1 MKRMLI
7 RVLAPIALV
16 ALVLPVLADEDVGVG
31 NWTAPPYWRPVSAQT
46 HGRAA
51 LAAPTPLPFV
61 AIAPC
66 RVVDTRGGS
75 GLYGGPILQ
84 AANIR
89 AWPITG
95 QCGIPA
101 TAQAASFN
109 FTVTGATGPGFLTA
123 WAADTSGAAFP
134 STSILTFAPGQTVSN
149 AAVVAL
155 GAIGAIE
162 VAAGVSNTNV
172 IIDVN
177 GYYAPDGIVN
187 SVNALSGAL
196 SLTAGTNVTITPSG
210 NTLTIA
216 ATAGTGGPPS
226 GPAGGGLSGTY
237 PNPTVVSTSANTPSS
252 VVSRDGSGS
261 FEAGSLGLKGSLTFR
276 PGASFTS
283 CWSPLMVLDDPTFGA
298 IPLLKTCGGNTHLGK
313 YAGYYNS
320 LGSGENNTALG
331 VSALGENTN
340 GSFNAALG
348 SYALW
353 KNTGFNN
360 TALGAAA
367 MSSNTNGSDNTA
379 VGAGALQDQSFAS
392 AGPNW
397 GSANTAIGKLA
408 LAQTNATSTS
418 NGMQNTAVGVGSLYS
433 NTTGLKNTAVGYVAG
448 SQVGLGPGY
457 AGFIT
462 YVPTTTGTGN
472 TFLGGGTGATFTAVA
487 NCTAVGSDAYC
498 DADNQVR
505 LGNASVTSIG
515 GKVAWSSLS
524 DARAKTDIRDI
535 SLGLDFVLGLRPVQ
549 YKLKVG
555 NGRTDMGFLAQ
566 DVEALLG
573 ERYNVV
579 GVGGDP
585 DRTRTLRYTDLIAP
599 LVKAI
604 QEQQVMLDAR
614 AARVDELERRL
625 ATLEERLAPRMEEN
639 ER

>member
-16 ALVLPVLADEDVGVG
+16 TLVLPVLADEDMGVG
-31 NWTAPPYWRPVSAQT
+31 NWTAPPYWRPASVPT
-46 HGRAA
+46 HARSA
-51 LAAPTPLPFV
+51 LAAPTPLAFV
-61 AIAPC
+61 AITPC
-66 RVVDTRGGS
+66 RVVDTRGPA
-75 GLYGGPILQ
+75 GLYGGPILM

-95 QCGIPA
+95 QCGIPV

-109 FTVTGATGPGFLTA
+109 FTVTGATGPGFVTA
-123 WAADTSGAAFP
+123 WAADTPFP
-134 STSILTFAPGQTVSN
+134 STSTLTFVAGQTISN

-155 GAIGAIE
+155 SANVFPGEMA
-162 VAAGVSNTNV
+162 VAAGVSNTHV

-177 GYYAPDGIVN
+177 GYYAPGSVVN
-187 SVNALSGAL
+187 SVNSLSGDL

-216 ATAGTGGPPS
+216 ATAGSGGPPS
-226 GPAGGGLSGTY
+226 GPASGGLSGNY
-237 PNPTVVSTSANTPSS
+237 PNPTVVSTSANTPNS

-261 FEAGSLGLKGSLTFR
+261 FEAGSLGLKASLTFR
-276 PGASFTS
+276 PGAS
-283 CWSPLMVLDDPTFGA
+283 CWSPLLVLDDPTVVGA
-298 IPLLKTCGGNTHLGK
+298 IPLLKTCGGNTHIGK

-331 VSALGENTN
+331 VLALGENTN

-367 MSSNTNGSDNTA
+367 MQSNTNGSDNTA
-379 VGAGALQDQSFAS
+379 VGAGALQGQSFAS

-397 GSANTAIGKLA
+397 GSGNTAIGRQA
-408 LAQTNATSTS
+408 LSSTNATSTS
-418 NGMQNTAVGVGSLYS
+418 NGMQNTAVGLASLYS

-457 AGFIT
+457 AGFVT
-462 YVPTTTGTGN
+462 YAPTTTGTGN
-472 TFLGGGTGATFTAVA
+472 TFIGWGTGATSAAVA

-498 DADNQVR
+498 DGNDQVR

-515 GKVAWSSLS
+515 GKVAWSTLS

-535 SLGLDFVLGLRPVQ
+535 PFGLDFVLGLRPVQ

-579 GVGGDP
+579 GVGGDS

-604 QEQQVMLDAR
+604 QEQQLMLDAR
-614 AARVDELERRL
+614 TARVDELERRL
-625 ATLEERLAPRMEEN
+625 AALEERLAPRMEAN